1 MSYSLSKYRPYYSSL
16 LRIGIPILIG
26 QLGVVVT
33 GFLDTIMVGR
43 YSTEAL
49 ASASFVSNIFNL
61 VNVTSLGF
69 AYGLTPLIATAF
81 GKGDYTAIGRW
92 LRNGILLNMFF
103 SLVATV
109 VMLGFYFAIE
119 HLGQPEELYSLIK
132 PYFITILLSMIPMIY
147 VSAIKQ
153 FTDGITDTR
162 VAMWVLIGGNALN
175 VLGNWLLIYGN
186 WGLPELGLTGAGI
199 STLIS
204 RILMAVAITLVILRR
219 RRYSRY
225 VEAFHSARIEAKCL
239 RQILSTSF
247 PIAIQMGL
255 ETASFTVSVIM
266 VGWIGTQALA
276 ASQVMLVIGSLGFM
290 IYYGIAAATSIKIA
304 NYNGADD
311 RRALRRCSFAGYHL
325 VLASAAVACALFWLF
340 CKPIIGLFTADPAVV
355 AIAVTLVGPL
365 VLYQFGDATQA
376 AYSNAMRGIAAVK
389 PVMRISAIA
398 YVVIGLPVTYLFAF
412 PFGWGVVGIFL
423 SFSVPLMIAGGLF
436 IHRFYT
442 HPAVRKQNLN
452 SLRG

>member
-1 MSYSLSKYRPYYSSL
+1 MDASMSYSLSKYYPHYTSL
-16 LRIGIPILIG
+16 LRIGVPILIG
-26 QLGVVVT
+26 QLGMVVT

-43 YSTEAL
+43 YSTQAL

-61 VNVTSLGF
+61 VNVASLGF

-81 GKGDYTAIGRW
+81 GKGDCAAIGRW
-92 LRNGILLNMFF
+92 LRNGVALNILF
-103 SLVATV
+103 SIVAAA
-109 VMLGFYFAIE
+109 VMLCFYFSIE
-119 HLGQPEELYSLIK
+119 HLGQPEELYPFIK

-147 VSAIKQ
+147 VNAIKQ

-162 VAMWVLIGGNALN
+162 VAMWVLLSGNALN
-175 VLGNWLLIYGN
+175 VVGNWLLIYGHC
-186 WGLPELGLTGAGI
+186 GLPELGLTGAGI
-199 STLIS
+199 STLAT
-204 RILMAVAITLVILRR
+204 RLLMAAAITLVVIRR
-219 RRYSRY
+219 RRYSLY
-225 VEAFHSARIEAKCL
+225 VEAFHKAHISMANMRH
-239 RQILSTSF
+239 ILATSL

-255 ETASFTVSVIM
+255 ETAAFTVSVIM

-304 NYNGADD
+304 NYNGAGD
-311 RRALRRCSFAGYHL
+311 RQALRRCSFAGYHL
-325 VLASAAVACALFWLF
+325 TLASAAVVCALFRFF
-340 CKPIIGLFTADPAVV
+340 CRPIIGFFTTDPAVV
-355 AIAVTLVGPL
+355 VIAVSLVWPL
-365 VLYQFGDATQA
+365 IIYQFGDATQA

-412 PFGWGVVGIFL
+412 PLGWGVVGIFL

-442 HPAVRKQNLN
+442 HPAVRK
-452 SLRG
+452 